1 MTSQNSWYL
10 SMFPSPSQNLA
21 KDWQQLKNGEPTA
34 SSSQIYDAHC
44 AMCITKSL
52 PSKLK
57 GMLAVI
63 CKDERDMMLV
73 QLFVLQI

>member
-1 MTSQNSWYL
+1 MTSQNNWYL

-44 AMCITKSL
+44 AMCITKVTTKQVEGNACCDL
-52 PSKLK
+52 
-57 GMLAVI
+57 
-63 CKDERDMMLV
+63 
-73 QLFVLQI
+73 